1 MFDLSIKYGVKILF
15 GGDVSF
21 LFSFSDSKRNKVLKA
36 TSNLAKYLGVYNQ
49 WKELRERYSLKW
61 SNGKKCFTV
70 FFREDFKNLVEE
82 CRKIINVLERRFY
95 HEVRFIA
102 CSGLRPSESLASIR
116 LYHLHGEKYLN
127 KELMILE
134 HYKFPETFI
143 RKTKNAY
150 ITVLDEEL
158 LHDLEKSEAISYN
171 ALKCFLKRNSM
182 NIKLNFFRKLY
193 ASYLRERGVL
203 TETIDLLQ
211 GRLPQNVFMRSY
223 FRPNFSLAVEEVR
236 KHLKGL
242 RETLFL

>member
-171 ALKCFLKRNSM
+171 SRSNSNNHNNPRLYSWKCLLGRSMWRRGSSKQQKVYDENCNCILGGTAECWLGCRKERHVFALCALHHR
-182 NIKLNFFRKLY
+182 
-193 ASYLRERGVL
+193 AH
-203 TETIDLLQ
+203 D
-211 GRLPQNVFMRSY
+211 
-223 FRPNFSLAVEEVR
+223 
-236 KHLKGL
+236 
-242 RETLFL
+242 